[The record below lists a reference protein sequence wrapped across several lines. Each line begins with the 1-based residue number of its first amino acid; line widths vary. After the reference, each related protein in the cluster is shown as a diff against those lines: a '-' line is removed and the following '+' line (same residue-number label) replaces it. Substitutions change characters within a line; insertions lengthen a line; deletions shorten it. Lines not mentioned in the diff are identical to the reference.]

1 MRDVSTSMRDV
12 IDLSMNEGEPP
23 PRECFD
29 VLERIGPGLL
39 RKYADA
45 APLEKAYADYLGTD
59 PANVL
64 ATTGGDDAIDR
75 VFRAFLAPD
84 QEMVFPTPTFE
95 MIPACARMARGR
107 LVPVE
112 YEWGTL
118 PHDDILAQ
126 VNERTGVV
134 AVLTP
139 DNPTGR
145 AFSTWDLLCLADE
158 LPPEVVL
165 LIDSAYAEFAD
176 KDRTAL
182 LIEVP
187 QVVVIRTM
195 SKSWGLAGLRVGFA
209 AGPKERIDV
218 LRGFGGPYALT
229 GPSIAIALDRLK
241 NGVEE
246 MRGFVEYVRSRRERL
261 AEVIRGI
268 GGEPQP
274 SQTNFVFSSFPDARW
289 IQRGMAAQ
297 GILVRY
303 FPHLPEYV
311 RITVPRDDVE
321 FRRVERALGCLAG
334 IGVGAGAGP
343 EGRRGPEG
351 QRGPEGRHGP
361 EAILFDMDGVLAD
374 VRRSYREAIVRTCA
388 SFGVEAGHELVSAV
402 KAAGSAND
410 DWAVTHGVLARAGVE
425 ASLAEVTARFEE
437 VYQGTEDAPGLR
449 RHETLIPSR
458 ELLEELARSF
468 KLGIVTGRPRADAR
482 RFLREQGV
490 RGCFSAVVCR
500 EDAPLKPDPAPVRI
514 AIEKLEARTAWM
526 LGDTPDDVRAA
537 VGAGVVPVGV
547 VPPGQT
553 GDEAEA
559 VWAAL
564 EAAGAARVIEADAD
578 LGGLF
583 HG

>member
-1 MRDVSTSMRDV
+1 MKGAMRDV

-29 VLERIGPGLL
+29 VLEGLGPGIL

-45 APLEKAYADYLGTD
+45 GPLEAAYAAYLGTD

-95 MIPACARMARGR
+95 MIPACARMARGT

-118 PHDDILAQ
+118 PHDDILAA

-145 AFSTWDLLCLADE
+145 AFTTRELLRLADA

-165 LIDSAYAEFAD
+165 LVDSAYAEFAEED
-176 KDRTAL
+176 HTAAL
-182 LIEVP
+182 LEVP
-187 QVVVIRTM
+187 RAVMIRTM
-195 SKSWGLAGLRVGFA
+195 SKSWGLAGMRVGFA
-209 AGPKERIDV
+209 VGAKERIDV

-229 GPSIAIALDRLK
+229 GPSVAIALDRLR

-246 MRGFVEYVRSRRERL
+246 MRGFVEYVRSRRSRL

-297 GILVRY
+297 GVLVRY

-311 RITVPRDDVE
+311 RMTVPRDDGE
-321 FRRVERALGCLAG
+321 FRRIERALGCLAG
-334 IGVGAGAGP
+334 RGGGALGGRSAGAGP
-343 EGRRGPEG
+343 D
-351 QRGPEGRHGP
+351 
-361 EAILFDMDGVLAD
+361 ALLFDMDGVLAD

-388 SFGVEAGHELVSAV
+388 SFGVEAGHELISAV

-410 DWAVTHGVLARAGVE
+410 DWAVTHRVLSGAGVE
-425 ASLAEVTARFEE
+425 ASLADVTARFEE

-458 ELLEELARSF
+458 DLLEELARSF
-468 KLGIVTGRPRADAR
+468 KLGIVTGRPRFDAE
-482 RFLREQGV
+482 RFLREHGV

-500 EDAPLKPDPAPVRI
+500 EDGPLKPDPAPVRI
-514 AIEKLEARTAWM
+514 ALEQLEARTAWM

-553 GDEAEA
+553 EDEAA
-559 VWAAL
+559 GVWSAL
-564 EAAGAARVIEADAD
+564 EGAGAARVVRADSE

-583 HG
+583 DG

>member
-1 MRDVSTSMRDV
+1 MRDV

-23 PRECFD
+23 PRECLD
-29 VLERIGPGLL
+29 VLERIGPGIL
-39 RKYADA
+39 RKYADPK
-45 APLEKAYADYLGTD
+45 PLEEGYAAYLGTD

-75 VFRAFLAPD
+75 VFRAFLGPE

-95 MIPACARMARGR
+95 MIPACARMARGS
-107 LVPVE
+107 LVPIE

-118 PHDDILAQ
+118 PHDEILEE

-145 AFSTWDLLCLADE
+145 AFSTRELLRLADA
-158 LPPEVVL
+158 LPPHVVL
-165 LIDSAYAEFAD
+165 LVDSAYAEFAD
-176 KDRTAL
+176 EDHTAAL
-182 LIEVP
+182 LEFP
-187 QVVVIRTM
+187 RVVMIRTM

-209 AGPKERIDV
+209 VGARERIDV

-229 GPSIAIALDRLK
+229 GPSIAIALDRLH
-241 NGVEE
+241 NGVDE

-261 AEVIRGI
+261 AEVIRSV
-268 GGEPQP
+268 GGAPQP
-274 SQTNFVFSSFPDARW
+274 TQTNFVFSSFPDARW

-297 GILVRY
+297 GVLVRY

-311 RITVPRDDVE
+311 RITVPRDDGE
-321 FRRVERALGCLAG
+321 FRRVERALGCLATLG
-334 IGVGAGAGP
+334 DGAAAGT
-343 EGRRGPEG
+343 EARRGPE
-351 QRGPEGRHGP
+351 
-361 EAILFDMDGVLAD
+361 ALLFDMDGVLAD

-388 SFGVEAGHELVSAV
+388 AFGVEAGHELISAV
-402 KAAGSAND
+402 KAAGRAND
-410 DWAVTHGVLARAGVE
+410 DWAVTHGVLAGAGVE

-437 VYQGTEDAPGLR
+437 AYQGTEDAPGLR

-458 ELLEELARSF
+458 EVLEELARSF
-468 KLGIVTGRPRADAR
+468 KLGIVTGRPRADAE

-500 EDAPLKPDPAPVRI
+500 EDGPLKPDPAPVRI
-514 AIEKLEARTAWM
+514 ALERLEARTAWM
-526 LGDTPDDVRAA
+526 LGDTPDDLRAA
-537 VGAGVVPVGV
+537 AGAGVVPVGI
-547 VPPGQT
+547 VPPGG
-553 GDEAEA
+553 GDT

-564 EAAGAARVIEADAD
+564 EAAGAARIVEADSGF
-578 LGGLF
+578 GGLF
-583 HG
+583 DG

>member
-1 MRDVSTSMRDV
+1 MRTDSRDI

-23 PRECFD
+23 SRACLE
-29 VLERIGPGLL
+29 VLERHGPALL
-39 RKYADA
+39 RKYADP
-45 APLEKAYADYLGTD
+45 APLEAAYAAYLGTD

-75 VFRAFLAPD
+75 VFRAFLAPG

-95 MIPACARMARGR
+95 MVPACARMARGD
-107 LVPVE
+107 LVPIE

-118 PHDDILAQ
+118 PHDDILAE

-145 AFSTWDLLCLADE
+145 AFSTESLLRLAAALPSEITLMVDL
-158 LPPEVVL
+158 
-165 LIDSAYAEFAD
+165 AYAEFAD
-176 KDRTAL
+176 EDPTAAL
-182 LIEVP
+182 LEVP
-187 QVVVIRTM
+187 PAIMIRTM

-209 AGPKERIDV
+209 VGAKDRIDV
-218 LRGFGGPYALT
+218 LRGYGGPYALT
-229 GPSIAIALDRLK
+229 GPSIAIAVDRLQ
-241 NGVEE
+241 NGVDE

-261 AEVIRGI
+261 AAVLRDV
-268 GGEPQP
+268 GGVPEP
-274 SQTNFVFSSFPDARW
+274 SQTNFVLASFPDARW

-297 GILVRY
+297 GVLVRY
-303 FPHLPEYV
+303 FAHLPEYV
-311 RITVPRDDVE
+311 RITVPRDDAE
-321 FRRVERALGCLAG
+321 FRRVERALRCLD
-334 IGVGAGAGP
+334 
-343 EGRRGPEG
+343 R
-351 QRGPEGRHGP
+351 P

-388 SFGVEAGHELVSAV
+388 SFGVEAGRDLIEAV
-402 KAAGSAND
+402 KAAGQAND
-410 DWAVTHGVLARAGVE
+410 DWAVTHGVLAEAGVE

-437 VYQGTEDAPGLR
+437 VYQGTEDEPGLR

-458 ELLEELARSF
+458 EVLEGLARSF
-468 KLGIVTGRPRADAR
+468 KLGVVTGRPRADAE

-490 RGCFSAVVCR
+490 RGFFSAVVCR
-500 EDAPLKPDPAPVRI
+500 EDAPLKPDPAPVRV
-514 AIEKLEARTAWM
+514 ALDHLEARTAWM

-547 VPPGQT
+547 AGPGGGET
-553 GDEAEA
+553 I
-559 VWAAL
+559 WRAL
-564 EAAGAARVIEADAD
+564 EAAGAARIVEADTD
-578 LGGLF
+578 FGGLF

>member
-1 MRDVSTSMRDV
+1 MNRGMRDV

-23 PRECFD
+23 PRESFG
-29 VLERIGPGLL
+29 VLERVGPGVFC
-39 RKYADA
+39 KYADA
-45 APLEKAYADYLGTD
+45 APLEAAYAAYLGTRPD
-59 PANVL
+59 NVL

-75 VFRAFLAPD
+75 VFRAYLGPG

-112 YEWGTL
+112 YAWGTL
-118 PHDDILAQ
+118 PHDEILAE

-145 AFSTWDLLCLADE
+145 AFTTRELLRLADA

-165 LIDSAYAEFAD
+165 MVDSAYAEFAD
-176 KDRTAL
+176 EDHAAAL
-182 LIEVP
+182 LEVP
-187 QVVVIRTM
+187 RVVMIRTM

-209 AGPKERIDV
+209 VGAKERIDV

-229 GPSIAIALDRLK
+229 GPSVAIALDRLR

-246 MRGFVEYVRSRRERL
+246 MRGFVTYVRERRERL
-261 AEVIRGI
+261 AEVIRGV
-268 GGEPQP
+268 GGAPQP

-297 GILVRY
+297 GVLVRH
-303 FPHLPEYV
+303 FAHLPEYV
-311 RITVPRDDVE
+311 RITVPRDDGE
-321 FRRVERALGCLAG
+321 FRRVEQALACLAG
-334 IGVGAGAGP
+334 RGGVAGAGP
-343 EGRRGPEG
+343 E
-351 QRGPEGRHGP
+351 
-361 EAILFDMDGVLAD
+361 ALLFDMDGVLAD

-388 SFGVEAGHELVSAV
+388 SFGVEAGHGLISAA

-410 DWAVTHGVLARAGVE
+410 DWAVTHGVLAGAGVE

-437 VYQGTEDAPGLR
+437 VYQGTEDTPGLR
-449 RHETLIPSR
+449 RHETLIPGR
-458 ELLEELARSF
+458 ELLEGLAGAF
-468 KLGIVTGRPRADAR
+468 KLGIVTGRPRADAE

-500 EDAPLKPDPAPVRI
+500 EDGPLKPDPAPVRV
-514 AIEKLEARTAWM
+514 ALEQLEAKTAWM
-526 LGDTPDDVRAA
+526 LGDTPDDVKAA
-537 VGAGVVPVGV
+537 AGAGVVPVGV
-547 VPPGQT
+547 VPPGQSE
-553 GDEAEA
+553 DEAA
-559 VWAAL
+559 ALWGAL
-564 EAAGAARVIEADAD
+564 EAAGAARIVEADSD
-578 LGGLF
+578 FGGLF
-583 HG
+583 DG

>member
-1 MRDVSTSMRDV
+1 MKGASRDV

-29 VLERIGPGLL
+29 VLERVGPGVL
-39 RKYADA
+39 RKYADPR
-45 APLEKAYADYLGTD
+45 PLEEAYAAYLGTD

-75 VFRAFLAPD
+75 VFRAFLGPE

-95 MIPACARMARGR
+95 MIPACARMARGT

-118 PHDDILAQ
+118 PHDEILAA
-126 VNERTGVV
+126 VNDRTGVV

-145 AFSTWDLLCLADE
+145 AFTTRELLRLADA
-158 LPPEVVL
+158 LPPQVVL
-165 LIDSAYAEFAD
+165 LVDSAYAEFAD
-176 KDRTAL
+176 EDHTAAL
-182 LIEVP
+182 LQIP
-187 QVVVIRTM
+187 RVVMIRTM

-209 AGPKERIDV
+209 VGPKERIDV

-229 GPSIAIALDRLK
+229 GPSIAIVLDRLQ
-241 NGVEE
+241 NGVDG
-246 MRGFVEYVRSRRERL
+246 MRGFVEYVRGRRERL
-261 AEVIRGI
+261 AAVIRGI
-268 GGEPQP
+268 GGVPQP

-289 IQRGMAAQ
+289 ILRGMAAQ
-297 GILVRY
+297 RVLVRY

-311 RITVPRDDVE
+311 RITVPRDDGE
-321 FRRVERALGCLAG
+321 FRHVERALGCLAG
-334 IGVGAGAGP
+334 RAGGEVGATGVVG
-343 EGRRGPEG
+343 GSRT
-351 QRGPEGRHGP
+351 GP
-361 EAILFDMDGVLAD
+361 EALLFDMDGVLAD
-374 VRRSYREAIVRTCA
+374 VRRSYRESIVRTCA
-388 SFGVEAGHELVSAV
+388 SFGVEAGHELISAV
-402 KAAGSAND
+402 KAAGGAND
-410 DWAVTHGVLARAGVE
+410 DWAVTHGVLAGAGVE
-425 ASLAEVTARFEE
+425 ASLEEVTARFEE
-437 VYQGTEDAPGLR
+437 IYQGTEAEPGLR

-458 ELLEELARSF
+458 ELLEGLARSF
-468 KLGIVTGRPRADAR
+468 RLGIVTGRPRADAQ

-500 EDAPLKPDPAPVRI
+500 EDAPLKPDPAPVL
-514 AIEKLEARTAWM
+514 AALEQLDARTAWM

-553 GDEAEA
+553 EQAATA

-564 EAAGAARVIEADAD
+564 EDAGAARVVNADSD
-578 LGGLF
+578 FGGLF
-583 HG
+583 DG

>member
-1 MRDVSTSMRDV
+1 
-12 IDLSMNEGEPP
+12 MNEGEPP

-29 VLERIGPGLL
+29 VLEGHGPGIL

-45 APLEKAYADYLGTD
+45 GPLEAAYAAYLGTD
-59 PANVL
+59 PVNVL

-84 QEMVFPTPTFE
+84 QEVVFPTPTFE
-95 MIPACARMARGR
+95 MIPACARMARGT

-118 PHDDILAQ
+118 PHDEILGE

-145 AFSTWDLLCLADE
+145 AFTTRELLRLADV

-165 LIDSAYAEFAD
+165 LVDSAYAEFAEED
-176 KDRTAL
+176 HTTAL
-182 LIEVP
+182 LEVP
-187 QVVVIRTM
+187 RAVMIRTM
-195 SKSWGLAGLRVGFA
+195 SKSWGLAGMRVGFA
-209 AGPKERIDV
+209 VGAKERIDV

-229 GPSIAIALDRLK
+229 GPSVAIALDRLR

-246 MRGFVEYVRSRRERL
+246 MRGFVEYVRSRRARL

-297 GILVRY
+297 GVLVRC

-311 RITVPRDDVE
+311 RMTVPRNDGE

-334 IGVGAGAGP
+334 RGGGAGTGRAAGAGP
-343 EGRRGPEG
+343 D
-351 QRGPEGRHGP
+351 
-361 EAILFDMDGVLAD
+361 ALLFDMDGVLAD

-388 SFGVEAGHELVSAV
+388 SFGLEAGHELISAV

-410 DWAVTHGVLARAGVE
+410 DWAVTHRVLAGAGVR

-449 RHETLIPSR
+449 RHETLIPSPD
-458 ELLEELARSF
+458 LLEELARSF
-468 KLGIVTGRPRADAR
+468 KLGIVTGRPRADAE
-482 RFLREQGV
+482 RFLRERGV
-490 RGCFSAVVCR
+490 RGCFRAVVCR
-500 EDAPLKPDPAPVRI
+500 EDGPLKPDPAPVRI
-514 AIEKLEARTAWM
+514 ALEQLGARTAWM

-553 GDEAEA
+553 EDEAA
-559 VWAAL
+559 GVWTAL
-564 EAAGAARVIEADAD
+564 EGAGAARVVGADSGF
-578 LGGLF
+578 GGLF
-583 HG
+583 DG

>member
-1 MRDVSTSMRDV
+1 MSAARRDV

-29 VLERIGPGLL
+29 VLEGIGPGIL

-45 APLEKAYADYLGTD
+45 APLEQAYAAYLGTD

-118 PHDDILAQ
+118 PHDDILAE

-145 AFSTWDLLCLADE
+145 AFTTRELLRLADA

-165 LIDSAYAEFAD
+165 LVDSAYAEFAEED
-176 KDRTAL
+176 QTAAL
-182 LIEVP
+182 LEVP
-187 QVVVIRTM
+187 RAVMIRTM

-209 AGPKERIDV
+209 VGAKERIDV

-229 GPSIAIALDRLK
+229 GPSVAIAMDRLR

-261 AEVIRGI
+261 AGVIRGA
-268 GGEPQP
+268 GGQPQP

-297 GILVRY
+297 GVLVRY

-311 RITVPRDDVE
+311 RITVPRDDGE
-321 FRRVERALGCLAG
+321 FRRVERALECLD
-334 IGVGAGAGP
+334 
-343 EGRRGPEG
+343 R
-351 QRGPEGRHGP
+351 P
-361 EAILFDMDGVLAD
+361 EALLFDMDGVLAD

-388 SFGVEAGHELVSAV
+388 SFGVEAGHELISAV

-425 ASLAEVTARFEE
+425 ASLEDVTARFEE
-437 VYQGTEDAPGLR
+437 IYQGTDEAPGLR

-468 KLGIVTGRPRADAR
+468 KVGIVTGRPRADAE
-482 RFLREQGV
+482 RFLREQRV
-490 RGCFSAVVCR
+490 RGSFSAVVCR
-500 EDAPLKPDPAPVRI
+500 EDGPLKPDPAPVRTLLQQ
-514 AIEKLEARTAWM
+514 LEARTAWM

-553 GDEAEA
+553 EEEAA
-559 VWAAL
+559 GVWTAL
-564 EAAGAARVIEADAD
+564 QGAGAARVVEADAD
-578 LGGLF
+578 FGGLF
-583 HG
+583 DE

>member
-1 MRDVSTSMRDV
+1 MRDV
-12 IDLSMNEGEPP
+12 IDLSMNEGEAP

-29 VLERIGPGLL
+29 VLEGIGPGIL
-39 RKYADA
+39 RKYANA
-45 APLEKAYADYLGTD
+45 APLEQAYAAYLGTN

-118 PHDDILAQ
+118 PYDDILAE

-145 AFSTWDLLCLADE
+145 AFTTRELLRLADA
-158 LPPEVVL
+158 LPPEVIL
-165 LIDSAYAEFAD
+165 LVDSAYAEFAEED
-176 KDRTAL
+176 HTAAL
-182 LIEVP
+182 LKVP
-187 QVVVIRTM
+187 RAVMIRTM

-209 AGPKERIDV
+209 VGAKERIDV

-229 GPSIAIALDRLK
+229 GPSVAIAVDRLQ

-261 AEVIRGI
+261 AEVIRAV

-297 GILVRY
+297 GVLVRY

-311 RITVPRDDVE
+311 RITVPRDDGE
-321 FRRVERALGCLAG
+321 FRRVERALECLD
-334 IGVGAGAGP
+334 
-343 EGRRGPEG
+343 R
-351 QRGPEGRHGP
+351 P
-361 EAILFDMDGVLAD
+361 EALLFDMDGVLAD

-388 SFGVEAGHELVSAV
+388 SFGVEAGHELISAV

-425 ASLAEVTARFEE
+425 ASLEDVTARFEE
-437 VYQGTEDAPGLR
+437 IYQGTDEAPGLR
-449 RHETLIPSR
+449 RHETLIPTR

-468 KLGIVTGRPRADAR
+468 KLGIVTGRPRADAE

-490 RGCFSAVVCR
+490 RGSFSAVVCR
-500 EDAPLKPDPAPVRI
+500 EDGPLKPDPAPVRTLQQQ
-514 AIEKLEARTAWM
+514 LEARTAWM

-553 GDEAEA
+553 EEEAA
-559 VWAAL
+559 GVWAAL
-564 EAAGAARVIEADAD
+564 QGAGAARVVEAEADF
-578 LGGLF
+578 GGLF
-583 HG
+583 DG